1 MAADQPTSEADK
13 LPEQEA
19 KGTPPDSTHDVEQ
32 GVHAPATLHRGLQGR
47 HMQMIAI
54 GTPSFLNL
62 EASCTDC
69 NLSGGSIG
77 AGLFVSSGSALQS
90 GGPASLLLGFVC

>member
-1 MAADQPTSEADK
+1 MAADQPASETEK
-13 LPEQEA
+13 LPEPEA
-19 KGTPPDSTHDVEQ
+19 KGTRPDSTHDVEQ
-32 GVHAPATLHRGLQGR
+32 GAHAPATLHRGLQGR

-54 GTPSFLNL
+54 GTLSFP
-62 EASCTDC
+62 ASKHVVLILLC
-69 NLSGGSIG
+69 SGGSIG